1 MIDLL
6 MCQTTIVLQYV
17 VVICPDRLR
26 YLLRD
31 RHSLSKLIVRDVD
44 QLLAVSLWDN
54 QLLNRY
60 RWSANVRAFVLRLL
74 LRTNESRA

>member
-6 MCQTTIVLQYV
+6 MCQTTIILQYV

-54 QLLNRY
+54 
-60 RWSANVRAFVLRLL
+60 
-74 LRTNESRA
+74 